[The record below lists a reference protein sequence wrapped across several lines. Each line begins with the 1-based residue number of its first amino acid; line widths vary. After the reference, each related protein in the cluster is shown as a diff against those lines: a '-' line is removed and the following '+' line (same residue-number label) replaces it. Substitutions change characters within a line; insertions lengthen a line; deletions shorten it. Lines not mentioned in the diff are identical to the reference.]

1 MPIQKIYPKK
11 KKSGNIKFVTQVAL
25 IEDFFFATS
34 FNFNI
39 KTKKDFWL
47 MSNLED
53 ESADSGKQLIQRNF
67 NKTQPNYELF

>member
-1 MPIQKIYPKK
+1 
-11 KKSGNIKFVTQVAL
+11 
-25 IEDFFFATS
+25 
-34 FNFNI
+34 
-39 KTKKDFWL
+39 